1 MKAAKQSH
9 MQTLERNYIYEGDA
23 ELNGANQSWVKHFQ
37 LNTRYFKQNKTE
49 EPPGQ
54 GTTLH
59 PVCAVSKTCCLKW
72 QHSKAKFLL
81 VPYAHHRRESCKL
94 ILWGKPTNC
103 EKLWQGVGNTRWH
116 DILLAGKELCA
127 QSQNTTNCEARI
139 NNQTAVMDDSRSVS
153 SGIIGENTE
162 NSFPLN
168 ILNSLFGAELM
179 LPEKPFNT
187 ASINFS
193 GCLKQESLGCW
204 KSSPQK
210 GCCLQKTHQLCSAGK
225 SFDLFYTIHP
235 VTEEANMGMKYGHG
249 AKHKKRLNK
258 MSNYVFPKPSHA
270 SRRHIPS

>member
-1 MKAAKQSH
+1 MTALKSKFSPGVLHTSQERKLLTHTLRKA
-9 MQTLERNYIYEGDA
+9 
-23 ELNGANQSWVKHFQ
+23 
-37 LNTRYFKQNKTE
+37 NKMWE
-49 EPPGQ
+49 VVA
-54 GTTLH
+54 
-59 PVCAVSKTCCLKW
+59 VCW
-72 QHSKAKFLL
+72 QHSVTRYPPWL
-81 VPYAHHRRESCKL
+81 
-94 ILWGKPTNC
+94 GKSS
-103 EKLWQGVGNTRWH
+103 E
-116 DILLAGKELCA
+116 
-127 QSQNTTNCEARI
+127 QSQSTTNCEALI
-139 NNQTAVMDDSRSVS
+139 NNQMAVMDDSRSVS

-193 GCLKQESLGCW
+193 GCLKQERLSCW

-225 SFDLFYTIHP
+225 SFDLFYIIRP
-235 VTEEANMGMKYGHG
+235 VTEETNTAMKYGHR